1 MKVHSLWVYP
11 VKSLPGIPV
20 NEFAL
25 DDFGPVGDRRW
36 MIIDADRQFVTQRN
50 HPELARIG
58 VSLQGNHVVVQIPG
72 QGRYTLS
79 PSEESLRALVW
90 RDWTQACVGQA
101 DANEAL
107 SRFCGKALRFVY
119 MPDESFR
126 RVDTARVTDL
136 RRVSFA
142 DGFPLL
148 ITNLASL
155 EELNSRLDA
164 PVEMRR
170 FRPNVVVEGA
180 APWAE
185 DQWRVLQV
193 GDNEFSLVKPCSRCV
208 MTTVDPE
215 SGIKDAGV
223 QPLRT
228 LSAYRRTDDGV
239 IFGMNAIHE
248 TDGRVRVGDS
258 VTTIKTE

>member
-11 VKSLPGIPV
+11 VKSLAGIAV
-20 NEFAL
+20 DEFAL

-58 VSLQGNHVVVQIPG
+58 VSRKGDDVEVDIPEQGG
-72 QGRYTLS
+72 YTLL
-79 PSEESLRALVW
+79 PSDESLRALVW
-90 RDWTQACVGQA
+90 RDWAQVVVGQA
-101 DANEAL
+101 EANEAL
-107 SRFCGKALRFVY
+107 SRFCGKPLRFVY

-126 RVDTARVTDL
+126 RVDAARVLDV

-155 EELNSRLDA
+155 EELNGRLDT

-170 FRPNVVVEGA
+170 FRPNIVVEGA
-180 APWAE
+180 TPWAE
-185 DQWRVLQV
+185 DHWRGLTV
-193 GDNEFSLVKPCSRCV
+193 GDSEFDLVKPCSRCV
-208 MTTVDPE
+208 MTTVDPD
-215 SGIKDAGV
+215 SGVKDAAV

-228 LSAYRRTDDGV
+228 LSGYRRTNDGV

-248 TDGRVRVGDS
+248 SEGRVRVGDP
-258 VTTIKTE
+258 VKITKTE